1 MIRARFI
8 RLVSAAVVVTVAGAG
23 LFLGWRATV
32 LLRSQVASQQ
42 LAIAALEKNVAALE
56 SRQAT
61 EVDWSTVAAVVE
73 RSVVTIESGDVQ
85 GSAWV
90 AHADAGGSD
99 LVTNFHVV
107 ADAYSAGNATVNVRR
122 QDRVVTG
129 TIVRVDRNDDLAV
142 IHVSELWTPLPASGD
157 RPRVGTRVMAVGSPL
172 GLDGTISV
180 GVVSGYRSL
189 EGSDYMQFSAP
200 ISPGNSG
207 GPVVDEQGRV
217 LAVASAKLVGT
228 GIEAL
233 SLGIP
238 VQTACSALVVCSISR
253 PRR

>member
-61 EVDWSTVAAVVE
+61 EVDLSTVAAVVE

-90 AHADAGGSD
+90 AHADAGGFD
-99 LVTNFHVV
+99 LGTN
-107 ADAYSAGNATVNVRR
+107 SAGNATVNVRR

-129 TIVRVDRNDDLAV
+129 TIVRVDRNDDLVV